1 MICATS
7 YHENMKL
14 SRMLCLLA
22 AGILYSQ
29 TAADPAAVARK
40 GVDLLL
46 SEKYSELFQLF
57 SPQMQKDIPEA
68 ALPKI
73 AAQFKGLGTAE
84 SIGQPETRKA
94 GPNTIVVIPVKFSGQ
109 SFRMQ
114 MAVNP
119 EGQLTAMVPIA
130 GEVAWQ
136 RPSYSKPDSFSER
149 QVTIG
154 QGDWKLPGVLSLPKG
169 DGPFPAVVLVH
180 GFGPNDRDESVG
192 GTKMFRDLA
201 DGLGSRGIVVLRYD
215 KRSRVYGP
223 RWASL
228 PNRTANEETV
238 EDAVA
243 AANVLRAQKEV
254 DPKRIYVL
262 GHDLGGYLAPRIA
275 VEDEKLAGLIILA
288 GHVRPLEDLI
298 VEQAV
303 AAGTTGA
310 KLDALKSQAARVKS
324 LEPADADLPP
334 IMGMPPGYWLDLKGY
349 NPAEDAKK
357 LSLRM
362 LILQGERDSQVPMKD
377 FGIWKT
383 TLGASKPVEA
393 HSYPALNHLFV
404 AGEGKSTEAEYR
416 KPGHVAP
423 EVVDEIAKWISSG
436 A

>member
-1 MICATS
+1 
-7 YHENMKL
+7 
-14 SRMLCLLA
+14 MLCLLA
-22 AGILYSQ
+22 VGVLYAQ
-29 TAADPAAVARK
+29 TAVDPAAVARK

-46 SEKYSELFQLF
+46 TEKYSELFQIF

-73 AAQFKGLGTAE
+73 AAQFKGLGAPD

-94 GPNTIVVIPVKFSGQ
+94 GPNTIVMIAVKFSAQ

-114 MAVNP
+114 MAVNAA
-119 EGQLTAMVPIA
+119 GQLTAMVPIG

-136 RPSYSKPDSFSER
+136 RPSYSKPDSFTAR
-149 QVTIG
+149 PVTVG
-154 QGDWKLPGVLSLPKG
+154 QGDWKLPGVVNVPKG
-169 DGPFPAVVLVH
+169 DGPFPGVVLVH
-180 GFGPNDRDESVG
+180 GFGPNDRDETVG

-201 DGLGSRGIVVLRYD
+201 EGLASHGIVVLRYD

-223 RWASL
+223 KFAGVA
-228 PNRTANEETV
+228 NRTVHEETV
-238 EDAVA
+238 EDAAA

-275 VEDEKLAGLIILA
+275 GEDEKLTGLIILA

-298 VEQAV
+298 VDQAV
-303 AAGTTGA
+303 SGGTTGA
-310 KLDALKSQAARVKS
+310 KLDTLKSQAARVKS
-324 LEPADADLPP
+324 LEQADYDLPP
-334 IMGMPPGYWLDLKGY
+334 IMGMPPAYWLDLKGY
-349 NPAEDAKK
+349 SPTEEAKK
-357 LSLRM
+357 HPLRV
-362 LILQGERDSQVPMKD
+362 LVLQGERDSQVSMKD
-377 FGIWKT
+377 FDMWKSA
-383 TLGASKPVEA
+383 LSGNKSVEV
-393 HSYPALNHLFV
+393 HSYPSLNHLFV

-423 EVVDEIAKWISSG
+423 EVVDEIAKWLSAG